1 MHFVHERFKLIIIM
15 LKSTLLFSL
24 LLCLAGKSNQAQTGV
39 VNIDTLLI
47 GTWNGTS
54 ICQIKN
60 SPCHDEIVVYHISK
74 NKGADIFFINAN
86 KIVNGVEEGMG
97 ILPFVYN
104 KKTNQLTSTAYGI
117 WTFNLEGDKLEGTL
131 LVHGDLYRRIKIY
144 KHY

>member
-1 MHFVHERFKLIIIM
+1 M
-15 LKSTLLFSL
+15 LKWSLLFSIIL
-24 LLCLAGKSNQAQTGV
+24 SLASTSNQAQNGV

-60 SPCHDEIVVYHISK
+60 SPCHDETVVYHISK
-74 NKGADIFFINAN
+74 NRGADTFYINAN
-86 KIVNGVEEGMG
+86 KVVNGVEEEMG

-104 KKTNQLTSTAYGI
+104 KKTNQLTSTAYGT
-117 WTFNLEGDKLEGTL
+117 WTFNLEGDKHEGTL
-131 LVHGDLYRRIKIY
+131 LVHGDFYRRIKVY

>member
-1 MHFVHERFKLIIIM
+1 M

-24 LLCLAGKSNQAQTGV
+24 ILCLAGKSNQAQTGV
-39 VNIDTLLI
+39 IKIDTLLI

-60 SPCHDEIVVYHISK
+60 SPCHDETVVYHISK
-74 NKGADIFFINAN
+74 NRGVDTFYINGS
-86 KIVNGVEEGMG
+86 KIVNGVEEEMG

-117 WTFNLEGDKLEGTL
+117 WTFNIEGAKLEGTL
-131 LVHGDLYRRIKIY
+131 LSHGDLYRKIILY